1 MRWASDQHNS
11 RLEVGQICGSNLHGK
26 LLTNIEINVRNLGA
40 VDSILCISLVW
51 FSVDQASPEP
61 ESSYVESG
69 SRTTPG
75 MLVHTCRVLVL
86 RNDMLLLLVGGSLVQ
101 AYSRQTSR
109 FAAHT
114 LRQLLVDMLRTATGN
129 GTGGQK

>member
-1 MRWASDQHNS
+1 
-11 RLEVGQICGSNLHGK
+11 
-26 LLTNIEINVRNLGA
+26 LLTNIEINIRNLGA
-40 VDSILCISLVW
+40 INGILCMVLALSIIV
-51 FSVDQASPEP
+51 QASPQQ
-61 ESSYVESG
+61 ESSCVEPG

-75 MLVHTCRVLVL
+75 MLIRTCRVLVL
-86 RNDMLLLLVGGSLVQ
+86 RNDMLLLLGGSSLIQ

-129 GTGGQK
+129 STGGQK

>member
-1 MRWASDQHNS
+1 
-11 RLEVGQICGSNLHGK
+11 LK
-26 LLTNIEINVRNLGA
+26 
-40 VDSILCISLVW
+40 
-51 FSVDQASPEP
+51 P
-61 ESSYVESG
+61 G

-75 MLVHTCRVLVL
+75 MLGHTCRVLVL
-86 RNDMLLLLVGGSLVQ
+86 RNDVLLLLVGSSLVQ

-114 LRQLLVDMLRTATGN
+114 LRQLLVDMLRTAAGN